1 MNTKSTNE
9 IWVNE
14 NFFEDLARSHC
25 KNQITEAEKKLNEYV
40 LVLSKELASVTSAW
54 RKIEGRDIYYV
65 HKHRIL
71 IPDINSFRC
80 SIVNESGFRNVF
92 DGFEG
97 RIISEDEAYD
107 LFFAGK
113 SSNPFFADS
122 VWFTNGGDNR
132 CVVRYRTKNDNTF
145 ECINSQGNRSC
156 CYKSL
161 YNHKGSKR
169 THEVRC

>member
-54 RKIEGRDIYYV
+54 IKIEGRDIYYV

-80 SIVNESGFRNVF
+80 SIVNESGFT
-92 DGFEG
+92 
-97 RIISEDEAYD
+97 A
-107 LFFAGK
+107 
-113 SSNPFFADS
+113 
-122 VWFTNGGDNR
+122 
-132 CVVRYRTKNDNTF
+132 
-145 ECINSQGNRSC
+145 
-156 CYKSL
+156 
-161 YNHKGSKR
+161 
-169 THEVRC
+169 